1 MRIKMIERYLK
12 SRRKHFEYDEDED
25 IAEMIPFFHEKNI
38 EVIVINSP
46 SARNEIV
53 RSNGQN
59 WTIIWDTF
67 FGDLL
72 KNLLC

>member
-1 MRIKMIERYLK
+1 MIERYLK

-38 EVIVINSP
+38 EVIVINCP

-59 WTIIWDTF
+59 WTII
-67 FGDLL
+67 
-72 KNLLC
+72 